1 MNDPQKRGDQR
12 SISHQLT
19 KNMVSKLS
27 MKPWCKRQ
35 GLECQL
41 GFDRMEA
48 SFANLQTLMEERLP
62 RKPEVVQLAAQP
74 RQGEQAPSNA
84 TLVQANL
91 REHFPITPQE
101 GQGVPLGAEMRNAM
115 PMRPLNQDFRVQ
127 ANQLRFGMPM
137 GEGLNQGKIGQLVRV
152 S

>member
-1 MNDPQKRGDQR
+1 
-12 SISHQLT
+12 
-19 KNMVSKLS
+19 
-27 MKPWCKRQ
+27 
-35 GLECQL
+35 
-41 GFDRMEA
+41 MEA
-48 SFANLQTLMEERLP
+48 SFTNLQTLMEERLP
-62 RKPEVVQLAAQP
+62 RKQEVVQPAAQP

-127 ANQLRFGMPM
+127 VHANG
-137 GEGLNQGKIGQLVRV
+137 
-152 S
+152 